1 MILLSAASTWRYTA
15 DSTIHYHA
23 TTVFVEMTITVSVL
37 KQLLHTLDSR
47 VQPVATANALPLTP
61 GEVNFSLVI
70 GTVYTI
76 TLQIVHIIL
85 ILSRT

>member
-1 MILLSAASTWRYTA
+1 MILLSAASTWRYP

-47 VQPVATANALPLTP
+47 VQPVATADALPLTP
-61 GEVNFSLVI
+61 GEVNLSLVI